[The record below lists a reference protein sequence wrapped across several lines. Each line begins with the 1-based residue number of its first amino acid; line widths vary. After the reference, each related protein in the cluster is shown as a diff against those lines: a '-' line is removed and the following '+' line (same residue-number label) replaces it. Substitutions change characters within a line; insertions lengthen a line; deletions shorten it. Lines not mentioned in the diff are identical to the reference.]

1 MFKINIHNL
10 KEGEHRYE
18 FTADALDFG
27 IEPEEAEVVDK
38 IYITAVLYKVG
49 TQISVKIELQGKFK
63 FQCDRCTE
71 DYIYDFKTEFNIIYK
86 YQFKGMDTDE
96 KNDDDEIKFI
106 APNTIFID
114 LKEDIRDFIILSIPL
129 KKAPEEK
136 DGICL
141 YCKKS
146 ISESFVSSGKEEVNP
161 VWEKLIKVKNK
172 IK

>member
-10 KEGEHRYE
+10 KEGEHKYE
-18 FTADALDFG
+18 FTAYASYFG
-27 IEPEEAEVVDK
+27 IEPDEAEVVDK
-38 IYITAVLYKVG
+38 LLITATLYKVG

-71 DYIYDFKTEFNIIYK
+71 DYIYDFKTDFNIIYK
-86 YQFKGMDTDE
+86 YQFKGMEIVE
-96 KNDDDEIKFI
+96 KSDDDEIKFI
-106 APNTIFID
+106 AANTIFID

-136 DGICL
+136 DGICV
-141 YCKKS
+141 YCKKD
-146 ISESFVSSGKEEVNP
+146 ISEIYKSTGKEEVNP

>member
-10 KEGEHRYE
+10 KEGEHKYDFVAE
-18 FTADALDFG
+18 ASDFG
-27 IEPEEAEVVDK
+27 IGSDEAEVVDK

-49 TQISVKIELQGKFK
+49 SQISVKIELKGKFK
-63 FQCDRCTE
+63 FECDRCTE
-71 DYIYDFKTEFNIIYK
+71 DYIYDFKTDFNIIYK
-86 YQFKGMDTDE
+86 YQFKGMDTGE

-114 LKEDIRDFIILSIPL
+114 LKKDIRDFIILSIPL